1 MEGLVTRELTLEEQN
16 SKRYLEENAETLRS
30 QLVLG
35 EGNPDIMLLAM
46 TSLMDALL
54 ECEQYRVLTEDCF
67 EDISKI
73 CLVRIRM
80 SAQEVARK
88 FQVKVVN
95 VYGTGMFI
103 PIEGIFLSSETRQRT
118 HYDEFCKG
126 KKGSRFDIS
135 FLPEDVT
142 KTHEFRLTI
151 SAFNGLFV
159 PKKCEMVEWIN
170 STRCLKYLDIR
181 AEGERWVNDSV
192 SRKS

>member
-88 FQVKVVN
+88 FQAKVVN

-103 PIEGIFLSSETRQRT
+103 PIEGIFLSSETRQKT
-118 HYDEFCKG
+118 YYDASCRGRKDV
-126 KKGSRFDIS
+126 SFDVS
-135 FLPEDVT
+135 FLPEDVIR
-142 KTHEFRLTI
+142 THEFRLSI
-151 SAFNGLFV
+151 PALDGLFI

-170 STRCLKYLDIR
+170 STKCLKYLDIR
-181 AEGERWVNDSV
+181 VDGERWVNDSA